1 MSLTAETLLASL
13 HEHLAFHTALLPQ
26 LHAQLGLPPTALATE
41 LEELRTVLADA
52 VEARVERRRKDVAAW
67 ADRCEEVEKKC
78 KQYATAVGG
87 PTIIGTIKGIKPVA
101 ELTKEQNYP
110 KRYELL
116 QKNLQLISRV
126 HATKLEQ
133 LSTLHTRLRAL
144 AEAVGHDFFPPDL
157 LPPPAE
163 PSSSENHDQPVAS
176 TSTGAVSTRS
186 SLLSVSSFGRHP
198 DLTLSAL
205 GPVPGSVAASTSSVL
220 PRSLSPADTPPVP
233 SGSTLP
239 IPLPLP
245 RPDLPPLDV
254 SPAHFAR
261 IDRELQRA
269 KLALSE
275 RRSQLARTLLHAS
288 WLMLE
293 MGMALP
299 SEEDGWENGDE
310 GDQVFVKFLRGLGE
324 AEAEMEANGEKIG
337 EGDADDGMKAAMRAV
352 EGVVPKVS
360 IISWATELVSALE
373 AEQTSR
379 EQRIQDLYNQLA
391 PLWTRLGVSPEEV
404 EEFIDANQGCSESS
418 VLAYEAE
425 LARTKALKGQ
435 QMVTFIAHVRSEL
448 TQLWDALMMSDEE
461 RAEFAC
467 FWDDEPSEDL
477 LTRHEDEASR
487 LRSELSSKHA
497 LLAKAQ
503 KWEAI
508 VGEQRALAAAAA
520 DQSRLTGRGVRGDPG
535 RLLREEKMRK
545 RVQREKPK
553 LEQELLKELAAWEEE
568 RGRPFTVE
576 GVRFLDTIREVI
588 EAEQIN
594 KENRKRGRAITPTQ
608 APAANQQRAPSRQ
621 ASTRAPSQDPPPKKQ
636 RTVSGER
643 PRVVSGPEKQ
653 QLRTVSGPVK
663 ATPLA
668 VSKNPRVDSI
678 RAGTGA
684 TGTGTK
690 RNVVPPPPP
699 KSPTKASN
707 DFVVMG
713 LGLGRPGRRIGGA
726 PPPLP
731 LPSAAKNGD
740 GGDKTPVSKQVAEVL
755 AARRQSFRPRPSL
768 DAWVGGGGGRLPGML
783 WSANAVGVKEE
794 EEF

>member
-67 ADRCEEVEKKC
+67 AERCEEAEKKC

-87 PTIIGTIKGIKPVA
+87 PTITGTIKGIKPIA

-144 AEAVGHDFFPPDL
+144 AEAVGHDFFPSDL
-157 LPPPAE
+157 LPPTAE
-163 PSSSENHDQPVAS
+163 SSPTENPEQPVAS
-176 TSTGAVSTRS
+176 TSTGVISTRS
-186 SLLSVSSFGRHP
+186 SLLSVSSFRHP

-205 GPVPGSVAASTSSVL
+205 GPVPGSVSASTSSVL
-220 PRSLSPADTPPVP
+220 PRSLSPADASPVP

-245 RPDLPPLDV
+245 KPDTPPPDV

-261 IDRELQRA
+261 LDRELQRA
-269 KLALSE
+269 KQALSE
-275 RRSQLARTLLHAS
+275 RRSQLASTLLHAS

-299 SEEDGWENGDE
+299 CEEDVWENGDE
-310 GDQVFVKFLRGLGE
+310 GDQVFVKFLAGLGE
-324 AEAEMEANGEKIG
+324 AEAEMEANGETVG
-337 EGDADDGMKAAMRAV
+337 EGGADDGMKAALRAV

-379 EQRIQDLYNQLA
+379 EQRIQELYNQLA
-391 PLWTRLGVSPEEV
+391 PLWTRLGVPPEEV
-404 EEFIDANQGCSESS
+404 EEFIDKNQGCSENS

-425 LARTKALKGQ
+425 LARTKALKSQ

-448 TQLWDALMMSDEE
+448 KELWDALMMSDEE

-477 LTRHEDEASR
+477 LTRHEDEAAR
-487 LRSELSSKHA
+487 LRSELASKHA

-508 VGEQRALAAAAA
+508 VGEQRALAAAAS

-576 GVRFLDTIREVI
+576 GVRFLDTIQEVI

-594 KENRKRGRAITPTQ
+594 KENRKRGRAVTPTQ
-608 APAANQQRAPSRQ
+608 APGANQQRAPSRQ
-621 ASTRAPSQDPPPKKQ
+621 AQTRAPSQDPPPKKQ
-636 RTVSGER
+636 RVVSGER
-643 PRVVSGPEKQ
+643 QRVVSGDKQ
-653 QLRTVSGPVK
+653 QQRVVSGVVK

-668 VSKNPRVDSI
+668 VSKNTRVDSV
-678 RAGTGA
+678 RAGGTA
-684 TGTGTK
+684 TATK
-690 RNVVPPPPP
+690 RPPP
-699 KSPTKASN
+699 KSPTKGSS

-713 LGLGRPGRRIGGA
+713 LGLGRPTKRPNA
-726 PPPLP
+726 QPPPT
-731 LPSAAKNGD
+731 ANG
-740 GGDKTPVSKQVAEVL
+740 GGDKTPVPKVAEAL

>member
-67 ADRCEEVEKKC
+67 AERCEEVERKC

-87 PTIIGTIKGIKPVA
+87 PTIVGTIKGVKPVA
-101 ELTKEQNYP
+101 ELAKEQNYP

-116 QKNLQLISRV
+116 EKNLQLISRV

-133 LSTLHTRLRAL
+133 LSTLHARLRTL
-144 AEAVGHDFFPPDL
+144 AEAVGHDFFPSDL

-163 PSSSENHDQPVAS
+163 SSENLDHPV
-176 TSTGAVSTRS
+176 TSTPTGAISTRS
-186 SLLSVSSFGRHP
+186 SLLSVSSFRHP

-205 GPVPGSVAASTSSVL
+205 GPVPGSIAALTSSAL
-220 PRSLSPADTPPVP
+220 PRSASPADAPPVP

-245 RPDLPPLDV
+245 KPDIPPPDV

-261 IDRELQRA
+261 LDRELQRA
-269 KLALSE
+269 KQALSE

-299 SEEDGWENGDE
+299 CEEDGWENGDE

-324 AEAEMEANGEKIG
+324 AEAEMEANGEVVG
-337 EGDADDGMKAAMRAV
+337 ENGADDGMKAAMRAV

-360 IISWATELVSALE
+360 IIAWATELVSALE

-379 EQRIQDLYNQLA
+379 EQRIQELYNQLA
-391 PLWTRLGVSPEEV
+391 PLWTRLGVPPEEV
-404 EEFIDANQGCSESS
+404 EEFIDKHQGCSESS

-425 LARTKALKGQ
+425 LSRTKALKSE
-435 QMVTFIAHVRSEL
+435 QMVTFMAHVRSEL

-477 LTRHEDEASR
+477 LTRHEDEAAR
-487 LRSELSSKHA
+487 LRSELASKHA

-576 GVRFLDTIREVI
+576 GVRFLDTIREVL
-588 EAEQIN
+588 EAEQMN
-594 KENRKRGRAITPTQ
+594 KENRKRGRAVTPTQ
-608 APAANQQRAPSRQ
+608 APPQVQQRAPSRQ
-621 ASTRAPSQDPPPKKQ
+621 AQTRAPSQDPPPKKQ
-636 RTVSGER
+636 RVVSGER
-643 PRVVSGPEKQ
+643 PRTVSGEKQRVVSGMSDKI
-653 QLRTVSGPVK
+653 K
-663 ATPLA
+663 ATPLGA
-668 VSKNPRVDSI
+668 SKNVRGADSM
-678 RAGTGA
+678 RAGA
-684 TGTGTK
+684 TGTK
-690 RNVVPPPPP
+690 RATAIPPP
-699 KSPTKASN
+699 KSPTKGSS
-707 DFVVMG
+707 DFVIMG
-713 LGLGRPGRRIGGA
+713 LGLGRPTRRA
-726 PPPLP
+726 PARDVSQPE
-731 LPSAAKNGD
+731 
-740 GGDKTPVSKQVAEVL
+740 DKTPIAKPVAEVL